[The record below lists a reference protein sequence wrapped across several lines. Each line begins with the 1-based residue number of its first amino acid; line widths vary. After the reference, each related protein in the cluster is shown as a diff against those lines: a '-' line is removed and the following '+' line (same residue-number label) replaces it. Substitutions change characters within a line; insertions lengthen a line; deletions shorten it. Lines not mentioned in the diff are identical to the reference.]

1 MGKEKVHIYESSGP
15 TWSGD
20 LKRKFGLVNQSS
32 RDQGKKDPFEQDLNQ
47 QSTSASVPSP
57 SLKTD
62 MLHWKEHYQTAAIFV
77 WMTQMMTIK

>member
-32 RDQGKKDPFEQDLNQ
+32 RDQGKKDPFEQDLN
-47 QSTSASVPSP
+47 
-57 SLKTD
+57 
-62 MLHWKEHYQTAAIFV
+62 
-77 WMTQMMTIK
+77 